1 MKNPAIH
8 IIGHPDDSRFPI
20 DYDTLTAAAGNTT
33 SFWKSTTA
41 PDPLSYR
48 QGVRENYVK
57 MLELCRHY
65 RTPVIVNSDAHC
77 EADSG
82 NHASAYAL
90 LEELD
95 FPQELVVNT
104 SLELLSAYIPA

>member
-1 MKNPAIH
+1 MQSMTRSMRWQRMRPVLSLIH
-8 IIGHPDDSRFPI
+8 I
-20 DYDTLTAAAGNTT
+20 
-33 SFWKSTTA
+33 W
-41 PDPLSYR
+41 
-48 QGVRENYVK
+48 
-57 MLELCRHY
+57 HY

-104 SLELLSAYIPA
+104 SLELLSAYIPRLNAILAQPEGARCGQLPRDTGGTAAAAAAGGTK

>member
-1 MKNPAIH
+1 
-8 IIGHPDDSRFPI
+8 
-20 DYDTLTAAAGNTT
+20 
-33 SFWKSTTA
+33 
-41 PDPLSYR
+41 
-48 QGVRENYVK
+48 

-95 FPQELVVNT
+95 FPQELVSIHPLNFCPPT
-104 SLELLSAYIPA
+104 SPA